1 VLYALAGHVLI
12 VAVAWVAS
20 RLVTPSAGG
29 GFQDLAAVALV
40 LVGGEAALGLACLV
54 AGAVQFRRGR
64 REIGLGLVVGWI
76 VGLAALV
83 LLARIR

>member
-1 VLYALAGHVLI
+1 
-12 VAVAWVAS
+12 
-20 RLVTPSAGG
+20 
-29 GFQDLAAVALV
+29 VALV
-40 LVGGEAALGLACLV
+40 LVGSEAALGLACLV